1 MFPLRDTIRPKTY
14 PVVNTIFIV
23 INILIFFYEFS
34 LGRKMEAFVYQFGLT
49 PIRFFWGLQNN
60 LADAVIPVFTS
71 MFLHGGWLHL
81 IGNMWFLYI
90 FGDNVED
97 RVGHVAYIFFYLL
110 CGIGS
115 ALTQTFLQA
124 NSNIPMVG
132 ASGAIAGV
140 LGAYFMLYPHS
151 RILTLVPIFIFLQ
164 IMEIPAVVF
173 LFFWFLW
180 QFIQGAL
187 AASTPAQGGVAWWA
201 HIGGFVV
208 GLVLIF
214 FFKKREKPKPSYWN

>member
-1 MFPLRDTIRPKTY
+1 MFPLRDTIRPKTR
-14 PVVNTIFIV
+14 PVVNTIIIG
-23 INILIFFYEFS
+23 INVLIFLYEFS
-34 LGRKMEAFVYQFGLT
+34 LGRRMELFIYEFGLT
-49 PIRFFWGLQNN
+49 PVRFFWSLQHN
-60 LADAVIPVFTS
+60 LFDAFIPLFTS

-97 RVGHVAYIFFYLL
+97 RVGHVPYIFFYLL

-115 ALTQTFLQA
+115 AVTQTFFQSG
-124 NSNIPMVG
+124 SNIPMVG

-164 IMEIPAVVF
+164 ILEIPAVVF
-173 LFFWFLW
+173 LLFWFLW
-180 QFIQGAL
+180 QFIQGSL
-187 AASTPAQGGVAWWA
+187 SASSPAQGGVAWWA
-201 HIGGFVV
+201 HIGGFLV
-208 GLVLIF
+208 GLVLVF
-214 FFKKREKPKPSYWN
+214 FFKKPEKSTTYWN

>member
-1 MFPLRDTIRPKTY
+1 
-14 PVVNTIFIV
+14 
-23 INILIFFYEFS
+23 
-34 LGRKMEAFVYQFGLT
+34 MEAFVYQFGLT

>member
-1 MFPLRDTIRPKTY
+1 MFPLRDTIRPRTY
-14 PVVNTIFIV
+14 PIVNTTIIV
-23 INILIFFYEFS
+23 LNILVFFYEFS
-34 LGRKMEAFVYQFGLT
+34 LGRKMEAFIYEFGLT
-49 PIRFFWGLQNN
+49 PVRFFWGLDHN
-60 LADAVIPVFTS
+60 LADAVIPIFTA

-97 RVGHVAYIFFYLL
+97 RVGHVSYIFFYLL

-115 ALTQTFLQA
+115 ALTQTMLQA
-124 NSNIPMVG
+124 HSSIPMVG

-151 RILTLVPIFIFLQ
+151 RILTLVPIFFFLQ

-180 QFIQGAL
+180 QFIQGGL
-187 AASTPAQGGVAWWA
+187 AAATPAQGGVAWWA
-201 HIGGFVV
+201 HIGGFIV
-208 GLVLIF
+208 GLVLVF
-214 FFKKREKPKPSYWN
+214 FFKKKEKTSVYWS